1 MAFKKT
7 FLQLPLNIQ
16 MIISIIFIV
25 IATIFLLLFMSES
38 ILSTFFDY
46 LLFTKKHYFLDM
58 QQYIIESNILFM
70 NLCLLQ
76 YETLIKLFNYQFY
89 SFLKDEYDLM
99 SLSLYNKK
107 QIDESK
113 IVILKYSEIYKIPNN
128 TYNPSLIRDENKKL
142 YVFFYDNKTDPTDYA
157 INLIKTNC
165 FSFSNHING
174 VGNFRLPFYGN
185 IRILLDFFIYFTK

>member
-76 YETLIKLFNYQFY
+76 YENLIKLFNFQFY
-89 SFLKDEYDLM
+89 TYLKDENELM
-99 SLSLYNKK
+99 TLSLYNKR

-113 IVILKYSEIYKIPNN
+113 IVILKYSEIYKITNS
-128 TYNPSLIRDENKKL
+128 TYEPSLILNEDKKL
-142 YVFFYDNKTDPTDYA
+142 YVFFYDNNTIPDNH
-157 INLIKTNC
+157 IIQLIKANC
-165 FSFSNHING
+165 LSFLNQING
-174 VGNFRLPFYGN
+174 VGN
-185 IRILLDFFIYFTK
+185 LDFLFMAI